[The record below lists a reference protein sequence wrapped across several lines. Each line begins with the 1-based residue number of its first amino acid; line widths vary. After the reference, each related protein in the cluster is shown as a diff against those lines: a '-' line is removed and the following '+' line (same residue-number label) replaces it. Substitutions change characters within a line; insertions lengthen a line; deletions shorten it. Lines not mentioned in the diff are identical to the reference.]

1 MYINTLAFHFTLW
14 KKNQKT
20 NEHQFPACR
29 YLIVDDVKIMQRVLA
44 IFSARLDGGGSWR
57 PSGGGLFAS
66 ITEIDVE
73 RVYCIVI
80 L

>member
-1 MYINTLAFHFTLW
+1 
-14 KKNQKT
+14 
-20 NEHQFPACR
+20 
-29 YLIVDDVKIMQRVLA
+29 MQRILA

-57 PSGGGLFAS
+57 PGGGGLFAS